1 MRHQNIATTQVYV
14 HMDMSTIVERHHRYS
29 PVRDAIR
36 GAQGVLIK
44 REVIKEAEELL
55 MTKEANN

>member
-1 MRHQNIATTQVYV
+1 
-14 HMDMSTIVERHHRYS
+14 MDMSTIVERHHRYS